1 MSGVRR
7 KRLLFRCWHRGT
19 QRDLILGPFVQTY
32 LARFDADQERVNQMC
47 GVGKRR
53 AN

>member
-19 QRDLILGPFVQTY
+19 PRDLILGPFVQNLSREVRRGPGTRQPNVWRQQA
-32 LARFDADQERVNQMC
+32 AR
-47 GVGKRR
+47 
-53 AN
+53 